1 MGKKTYETT
10 VKNGMIAEELI
21 NHMIPPLKVTDD
33 AHKAIVWM
41 EEFRCSH
48 LPVVDNGELLGF
60 ISEEII
66 LESNDIEKKLP
77 DFGLVA
83 RDCVVQLDSHFYDI
97 LKVAGDHKMQMVAV
111 LNEEQ
116 QYNGVITVQDIMSSF
131 AQTASVQMPGGILVL
146 SMDLIDYSL
155 AEISR
160 YVEENN
166 AKVISSNMIEDP
178 MDKGK
183 IKLTLK
189 INQLD
194 LKRIVATLE
203 RFNYRVIGR
212 YQETHKDEGERDRLD
227 MLLKYLDI

>member
-1 MGKKTYETT
+1 
-10 VKNGMIAEELI
+10 MIAEELI

-41 EEFRCSH
+41 EEFRCSF
-48 LPVVDNGELLGF
+48 LPVVDEGLLLGF

-66 LESNDIEKKLP
+66 MESNDIEKTVGS
-77 DFGLVA
+77 FMLVGK
-83 RDCVVQLDSHFYDI
+83 DCTVSLESHFFDI
-97 LKVAGDHKMQMVAV
+97 LRVAGEHKLNMVAV
-111 LNEEQ
+111 LNEQ
-116 QYNGVITVQDIMSSF
+116 NTYAGIITVQDVMASF
-131 AQTASVQMPGGILVL
+131 AQSASVQMPGGILVL

-166 AKVISSNMIEDP
+166 AKIISSTMVEDVL
-178 MDKGK
+178 DKGK

-194 LKRIVATLE
+194 LSRIVATLE
-203 RFNYRVIGR
+203 RFGYRVIGR
-212 YQETHKDEGERDRLD
+212 YQEDARDDDSKERLD
-227 MLLKYLDI
+227 MLMKYLNM

>member
-1 MGKKTYETT
+1 
-10 VKNGMIAEELI
+10 MIAEELI

-41 EEFRCSH
+41 EEFRCNF
-48 LPVVDNGELLGF
+48 LPVVEDGQLLGF

-66 LESNDIEKKLP
+66 MESNDIEKSVAKFP
-77 DFGLVA
+77 LVGKSCSVA
-83 RDCVVQLDSHFYDI
+83 MDSHFFDV
-97 LKVAGDHKMQMVAV
+97 LRVAGEHKLNMVAV
-111 LNEEQ
+111 LNEEGR
-116 QYNGVITVQDIMSSF
+116 YSGIITVQDVMANF
-131 AQTASVQMPGGILVL
+131 AQSASVQMPGGILVL

-166 AKVISSNMIEDP
+166 AKIISSTMVEDAL
-178 MDKGK
+178 DKGK

-194 LKRIVATLE
+194 LSRIVATLE
-203 RFNYRVIGR
+203 RFGYRVIGR
-212 YQETHKDEGERDRLD
+212 YQEDARDDDSKERLD
-227 MLLKYLDI
+227 MLMKYLNM

>member
-1 MGKKTYETT
+1 MT
-10 VKNGMIAEELI
+10 AEELI

-41 EEFRCSH
+41 EEFRCNY
-48 LPVVDNGELLGF
+48 LPVVNDGILLGF

-66 LESNDIEKKLP
+66 LEANDIETDLRG
-77 DFGLVA
+77 FELVGK
-83 RDCVVQLDSHFYDI
+83 DCTVGLDSHFYDI
-97 LKVAGDHKMQMVAV
+97 IKTAANHKLQMVCV
-111 LNEEQ
+111 VDVDGK
-116 QYNGVITVQDIMSSF
+116 YVGVITVQDIMASF
-131 AQTASVQMPGGILVL
+131 AQTAAVQMPGGILVL

-155 AEISR
+155 AEICR

-166 AKVISSNMIEDP
+166 AKVISSIMIEDP

-183 IKLTLK
+183 IKITLK

-194 LKRIVATLE
+194 LSRIVATLE

-212 YQETHKDEGERDRLD
+212 YQEMGKTNSGEQERLD
-227 MLLKYLDI
+227 LLLKYLDI

>member
-1 MGKKTYETT
+1 
-10 VKNGMIAEELI
+10 MIAEELI
-21 NHMIPPLKVTDD
+21 NHMIPPLKVSDD

-41 EEFRCSH
+41 EEFRCLH
-48 LPVVDNGELLGF
+48 LPVVEDGKLLGF

-66 LESNDIEKKLP
+66 LETNDIDRTLADYDLIGKQCTVSLY
-77 DFGLVA
+77 
-83 RDCVVQLDSHFYDI
+83 SHFYDI
-97 LKVAGDHKMQMVAV
+97 LKVAGDNKLQIVAV

-116 QYNGVITVQDIMSSF
+116 QYVGVITVQDIMISF

-160 YVEENN
+160 YIEENN
-166 AKVISSNMIEDP
+166 AKVISSLMVEDP

-189 INQLD
+189 INQEELT
-194 LKRIVATLE
+194 RIVATLE
-203 RFNYRVIGR
+203 RFGYRVIGR
-212 YQETHKDEGERDRLD
+212 YHEVRQDTGEKDKIE
-227 MLLKYLDI
+227 MLLRYLDI